1 MEKNNYRKL
10 ILDASALIALI
21 GKEKGWEAVQTIIPK
36 AVMSSV
42 NVAEVAQY
50 FISKKGISSEHI
62 ELIVL
67 QLIQDIIPFD
77 GQQAFTTASL
87 IIQTKQYGLSLADR
101 ACISLG
107 LSTGYPIYT
116 TDRAWASLAMDNLSI
131 NIIR

>member
-1 MEKNNYRKL
+1 
-10 ILDASALIALI
+10 
-21 GKEKGWEAVQTIIPK
+21 
-36 AVMSSV
+36 MSSV